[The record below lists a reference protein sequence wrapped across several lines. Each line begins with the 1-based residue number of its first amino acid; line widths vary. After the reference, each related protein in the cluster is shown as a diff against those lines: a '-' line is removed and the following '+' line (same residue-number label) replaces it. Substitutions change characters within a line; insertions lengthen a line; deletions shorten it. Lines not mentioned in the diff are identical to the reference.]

1 MKFIPVCTGLEVTS
15 RLRVGLRILG
25 SAIREAMRNVGSE
38 IAETAVVNP
47 TRPYKPRRLK
57 LDPIHRMARVLY
69 KMQAR
74 NPQFKRDKK
83 LYQKKYKQKN
93 KMLLERR
100 KDFVK
105 KARDRMGLD

>member
-1 MKFIPVCTGLEVTS
+1 MKSIPVYSHLEVSS

-25 SAIREAMRNVGSE
+25 SAIREALVNVGS
-38 IAETAVVNP
+38 IETSAVNP
-47 TRPYKPRRLK
+47 TKPYKPRKLK

-69 KMQAR
+69 KMRAR

-83 LYQKKYKQKN
+83 LYQKTYKRKN

-100 KDFVK
+100 KEFVK

>member
-1 MKFIPVCTGLEVTS
+1 MIANIRPRVISS
-15 RLRVGLRILG
+15 RLRVGLAILG
-25 SAIREAMRNVGSE
+25 AAISEAMTQVSK
-38 IAETAVVNP
+38 ETVTSAVNP
-47 TRPYKPRRLK
+47 TKPYKPRKLK

-69 KMQAR
+69 KMRAK
-74 NPQFKRDKK
+74 NPQFKRDQK
-83 LYQKKYKQKN
+83 LYQKAYKRKN

>member
-1 MKFIPVCTGLEVTS
+1 MTISS

-25 SAIREAMRNVGSE
+25 AAVREALYAV
-38 IAETAVVNP
+38 ETEVVSAAINP
-47 TRPYKPRRLK
+47 TKPYKPRRLK

-69 KMQAR
+69 KMR
-74 NPQFKRDKK
+74 SKNPQFKRDRK
-83 LYQKKYKQKN
+83 LYQKMYRRKN